1 MGFRLNDVDGLA
13 AELHRLSHLRFDA
26 VIKKNMTEI
35 YNRGKKPALDG
46 GLGPSAKGGTPVDTG
61 ELRISLTQSG
71 DEVGYTKDYAPHV
84 EFGHRTV
91 NGGYVE
97 GQRFLKANVDEQR
110 EIFKADLKRQLWRFI

>member
-1 MGFRLNDVDGLA
+1 MGFRMKDVDGLA
-13 AELHRLSHLRFDA
+13 SELHRLSHLRFDA

-35 YNRGKKPALDG
+35 YNRGKSD
-46 GLGPSAKGGTPVDTG
+46 GGTPVSTEATRPGGPHG
-61 ELRISLTQSG
+61 ELRMSLMQSN

-110 EIFKADLKRQLWRFI
+110 EIFKTDLKRQLWRFI